1 MRKNWKLLIAL
12 LAIFG
17 LIAAACGGDD
27 DDDAVVAD
35 EPAAEEPAEEP
46 AAEEPAEEPAAEE
59 PAEEPA
65 EEEPMDD
72 EPAAEE
78 PMDDATTVGLV
89 YDIGGRGD
97 LSFNDSAAEGL
108 DRADAELG
116 IGFTE
121 ASPNDDGSNRAEL
134 LQLAADGNPIVIGV
148 GFLFE
153 GDAAAVAAEN
163 PDTNFAVI
171 DSSMLDFSQDPPA
184 PYGPNVAGLVFA
196 EEQGSFLVGA
206 AAALK
211 SQTGQLGFI
220 GGVCCFGLIEKFE
233 AGFRAGALAV
243 NPDIEIVAEYIT
255 DAPDFDGFNQPD
267 RAQVIATTMYE
278 DGADIIYHAAGGAGN
293 GMFQAAKDFT
303 EDTGSKVW
311 GIGVDSDQYN
321 TIGAVDESLQEFV
334 LTSMLKRV
342 DVAVFEILRTQQEGA
357 FAAGPTVYDLSVDG
371 VGYSTTGGFV
381 DDIVDQLEAAK
392 ASIVAGDVVVPTDPT
407 EVTNG

>member
-1 MRKNWKLLIAL
+1 MGWPGGKPNMRKRLLL
-12 LAIFG
+12 LLSVLLSFS
-17 LIAAACGGDD
+17 LVAAACGDD
-27 DDDAVVAD
+27 DGATDAGSDDAA
-35 EPAAEEPAEEP
+35 
-46 AAEEPAEEPAAEE
+46 
-59 PAEEPA
+59 
-65 EEEPMDD
+65 
-72 EPAAEE
+72 
-78 PMDDATTVGLV
+78 DDAGSDDAGSDDMADDASSDTTVGLV

-108 DRADAELG
+108 DRAQSELG
-116 IGFTE
+116 IAFAE

-134 LQLAADGNPIVIGV
+134 LQLAADTNPIVIGV

-171 DSSMLDFSQDPPA
+171 DSSMLDFSQDPPG

-196 EEQGSFLVGA
+196 EEQGSYLVGV

-211 SQTGQLGFI
+211 TESGKVGFI

-233 AGFRAGALAV
+233 AGFRAGVASV
-243 NPDIEIVAEYIT
+243 DTSIEVVSVYIT

-293 GMFQAAKDFT
+293 GMFQAAKDYS
-303 EDTGSKVW
+303 EDNGTKVW

-321 TIGAVDESLQEFV
+321 TIGAVDASLQEYV

-342 DVAVFEILRTQQEGA
+342 DVAVFEILKSQAAGS
-357 FAAGPTVYDLSVDG
+357 FVAGPTVYDLSVDG
-371 VGYSTTGGFV
+371 VGYSSTGGYV
-381 DDIVDQLEAAK
+381 DDIADDLESAK
-392 ASIVAGDVVVPTDPT
+392 AAIIAGDVVVPTDPT